1 MIESHDLFHEFP
13 EHQDTIRKLML
24 SNDQFVA
31 LMKDYDDV
39 DHKIARIE
47 QRVDP
52 ASDLYAE
59 EMKYLRVRLKDRLY
73 KHAGPGQG
81 LSFHARVIG
90 PEPCL
95 RADFIY
101 TPAFS
106 RMKNSPA
113 SRSALPYWRLSG
125 FYFFYFAF
133 VGAMAPFWGLYLRSL
148 EFNAFQIGVLMSLLQ
163 VMRIFAPNIWGHIAD
178 HTGRRVAIVQLA
190 ALVCLV
196 AFVGVFWATSF
207 WRCSRS

>member
-73 KHAGPGQG
+73 NMLVQ
-81 LSFHARVIG
+81 ARG
-90 PEPCL
+90 
-95 RADFIY
+95 
-101 TPAFS
+101 
-106 RMKNSPA
+106 
-113 SRSALPYWRLSG
+113 
-125 FYFFYFAF
+125 
-133 VGAMAPFWGLYLRSL
+133 
-148 EFNAFQIGVLMSLLQ
+148 
-163 VMRIFAPNIWGHIAD
+163 
-178 HTGRRVAIVQLA
+178 
-190 ALVCLV
+190 
-196 AFVGVFWATSF
+196 
-207 WRCSRS
+207 